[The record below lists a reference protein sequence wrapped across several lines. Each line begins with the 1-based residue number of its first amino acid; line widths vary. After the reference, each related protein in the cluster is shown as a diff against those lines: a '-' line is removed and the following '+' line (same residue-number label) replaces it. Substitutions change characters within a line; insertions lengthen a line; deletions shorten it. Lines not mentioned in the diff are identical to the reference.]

1 MSRRNKIYR
10 CVLLFLM
17 AMGSSILL
25 GGHDSQSGAA
35 EARPS
40 ITSERANL
48 NWTAAAAN
56 PTQLAYD
63 VFSPETA
70 AQRLFLAWKN
80 RNRRAALK
88 VARRNAVNDL
98 FQEKWA
104 PMKPGKK
111 FCEGEDF
118 KYTCTYF
125 TKDGLVLE
133 MGVDKTGSM
142 TYEVVSV
149 SLFSAAH

>member
-1 MSRRNKIYR
+1 MSRRNKICR

-17 AMGSSILL
+17 ATGSSILL
-25 GGHDSQSGAA
+25 GGHNSQSGAA
-35 EARPS
+35 EALPS
-40 ITSERANL
+40 ITSERSNL
-48 NWTAAAAN
+48 NWTASAN
-56 PTQLAYD
+56 TNQQGSD
-63 VFSPETA
+63 VFSPEIA
-70 AQRLFLAWKN
+70 AQRLYQAWKS

-133 MGVDKTGSM
+133 MGVDKTTSI
-142 TYEVVSV
+142 TYEVTSV